1 MEPDHQPLWHLAIVA
16 SSSVMLKEST
26 ENTLYNMAQVAKII
40 QLVGSF
46 SPSLGQIINLDDE
59 NCRIYLL

>member
-1 MEPDHQPLWHLAIVA
+1 MEPDHQPLWHLGIVA

-26 ENTLYNMAQVAKII
+26 ENTLYNMAQVANII